1 MVNKDVVDMDLYV
14 GTQEIKLFGKERE
27 LRRLTNK
34 EYMEMNLLDVKF
46 QDEVDNIG
54 RELRPQMPEG
64 LKKKDEE
71 KWLEDYA
78 QKIPELVQKM
88 YAEDMPEVF
97 QKREEQIK
105 TFLKSV
111 IPSLTDEELEGQTLN
126 LFNAIRLEI
135 EIRLN
140 MDKYLTREESIQRLK
155 EQDEARFRDGLV
167 E

>member
-1 MVNKDVVDMDLYV
+1 MLNKDVVDMDLYV
-14 GTQEIKLFGKERE
+14 GSQKIKLFGKERE
-27 LRRLTNK
+27 LKRLTNK

-46 QDEVDNIG
+46 QDEIDNIG
-54 RELRPQMPEG
+54 RELRPQMPGG

-78 QKIPELVQKM
+78 KKIPDLVQKM
-88 YAEDMPEVF
+88 YAKDMPEVF

-111 IPSLTDEELEGQTLN
+111 IPSLTDEELEGPTLN
-126 LFNAIRLEI
+126 LFNAIRMEI

-155 EQDEARFRDGLV
+155 EQDEARFRDVLV
-167 E
+167 K